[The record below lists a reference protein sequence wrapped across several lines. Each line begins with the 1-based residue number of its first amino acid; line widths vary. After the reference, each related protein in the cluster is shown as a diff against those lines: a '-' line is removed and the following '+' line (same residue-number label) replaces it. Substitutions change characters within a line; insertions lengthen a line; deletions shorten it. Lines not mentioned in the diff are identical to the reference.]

1 MTDAASWVFDGRPE
15 SIARLAEEVAA
26 SHRRTEVLAATV
38 ASGGVPEPTALPGW
52 TTAHLICHLERNAAS
67 HIRMLEAALR
77 DEVVD
82 QYEGGDAGRAAEI
95 ETGSMRPLGDLAAAL
110 VDADQRLE
118 AIWTRFAS
126 TTWQRLTTARA
137 GIRPAFTCLWARWRE
152 VEIHSVD
159 LGSPS
164 SSWPVSFA
172 QAGLDVAV
180 HGLELRPL
188 AARLPAGVT
197 AVLADDAGNTWAS
210 EYGPTMT
217 HRGVGTTQHL
227 LAWVVGRGAATEI
240 LWTPEAPRLSP
251 WP

>member
-15 SIARLAEEVAA
+15 NIARLVEEVAA
-26 SHRRTEVLAATV
+26 SHRRSEVLAATF
-38 ASGGVPEPTALPGW
+38 ASAGEPEATALPGW
-52 TTAHLICHLERNAAS
+52 TTAHLICHLERNAWS

-95 ETGSMRPLGDLAAAL
+95 DIGSMRPLGDLAAAL
-110 VDADQRLE
+110 ADTDQRLE
-118 AIWTRFAS
+118 EVWRRFDS
-126 TTWQRLTTARA
+126 TTWRRLTSARA

-164 SSWPVSFA
+164 SSWPASFA
-172 QAGLDVAV
+172 RAGLDVAV

-188 AARLPAGVT
+188 ATRVPADT
-197 AVLADDAGNTWAS
+197 TIVLADSEGNAWTS
-210 EYGPTMT
+210 DDGSTMT
-217 HRGVGTTQHL
+217 HRGVGTAQHL
-227 LAWVVGRGAATEI
+227 LAWVVGRGAAGEI
-240 LWTPEAPRLSP
+240 HWTPEAPPLSP